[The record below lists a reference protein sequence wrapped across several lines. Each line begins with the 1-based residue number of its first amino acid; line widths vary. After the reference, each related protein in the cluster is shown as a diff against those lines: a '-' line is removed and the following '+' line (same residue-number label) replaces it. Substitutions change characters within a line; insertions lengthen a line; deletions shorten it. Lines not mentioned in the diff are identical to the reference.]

1 MTGEIIVTKQPTYTA
16 FQVRQMCQSMT
27 MDYEGFKVLQELI
40 DEEIDLYTEEDLII
54 LMQASMIA
62 FTRAMFKISA
72 KNLK

>member
-1 MTGEIIVTKQPTYTA
+1 MMKGPTYTA
-16 FQVRQMCQSMT
+16 KQVKEMCQSMT

-54 LMQASMIA
+54 LMQASIVA
-62 FTRAMFKISA
+62 FTRAMFKISV